1 MATTQQSALISYI
14 DPNMLKAHP
23 KNVSIYGED
32 GYHDL
37 VDSVRELGVM
47 QAIYCLKN
55 NTVISGHR
63 RWKAALEAELKV
75 VPVIYVQ
82 YGDELDERRAIIEF
96 NRYRIKNGLQ
106 LHNEIVELEDI
117 REETKKRQ
125 QATQLNGRN
134 ANNEPIFK
142 SNSVPQ
148 TFGEPNIKTTTSYN
162 HGGYD
167 SLNKIDK
174 NPNKHEREAS
184 NIVAETI
191 GLGSGE
197 QLRKLEYVAEHK
209 PDLLSKINGKQ
220 GKSINSAYVSARR
233 EVVKEE
239 VKTAEIPTGIY
250 RVIYAD
256 PPWRYGNT
264 QPDYH
269 EVQDDHYPTMTVKEI
284 CDLEI
289 GDRKVAEIALD
300 DAVLFLW
307 VTSPILEESFEV
319 IKAWGFKYKASF
331 VWDKVKHN
339 MGHYNSVRH
348 EFLLI
353 CVRGSCQPDENQL
366 FDSVQSIE
374 RTEHSA
380 KPEEFRNII
389 QTLYPYGTRIELF
402 ARKKTAGWEVFGND
416 IH

>member
-1 MATTQQSALISYI
+1 MVTELTKSMLIEWIS
-14 DPNMLKAHP
+14 PELLNPHP
-23 KNVSIYGED
+23 FNIKVYGDEPCSPDMVESIKNV
-32 GYHDL
+32 
-37 VDSVRELGVM
+37 GVLD
-47 QAIYCLKN
+47 AIYV
-55 NTVISGHR
+55 TPEHRIISGHR
-63 RWKAALEAELKV
+63 RARAACEAGV
-75 VPVIYVQ
+75 GTVPVITVTYQ
-82 YGDELDERRAIIEF
+82 SDLEEQQAIIEF
-96 NRYRIKNGLQ
+96 NRQRIKNGWQ
-106 LHNEIVELEDI
+106 QHNEGTEL
-117 REETKKRQ
+117 KRIFAEQ
-125 QATQLNGRN
+125 ARLRQATSTGGVNPQLT
-134 ANNEPIFK
+134 E
-142 SNSVPQ
+142 
-148 TFGEPNIKTTTSYN
+148 TFREAVKDLPE
-162 HGGYD
+162 D
-167 SLNKIDK
+167 R
-174 NPNKHEREAS
+174 HERETATK
-184 NIVAETI
+184 VAEAI
-191 GLGSGE
+191 GLGSGK
-197 QLRKLEYVAEHK
+197 QWDKLEFIAEHK
-209 PDLLSKINGKQ
+209 PELLTTINGKQ

-239 VKTAEIPTGIY
+239 VKTTEIPTGMY

-289 GDRKVAEIALD
+289 GDRKVAEVALD

-353 CVRGSCQPDENQL
+353 GVRGSCQPDENQL

-402 ARKKTAGWEVFGND
+402 ARQEHEGWDYFGNQ
-416 IH
+416 ITAKIS

>member
-1 MATTQQSALISYI
+1 MVTELTKSMLIEWIS
-14 DPNMLKAHP
+14 PELLNPHP
-23 KNVSIYGED
+23 FNIKVYGDEPCSPDMVESIKNV
-32 GYHDL
+32 
-37 VDSVRELGVM
+37 GVLD
-47 QAIYCLKN
+47 AIYV
-55 NTVISGHR
+55 TPERRIISGHR
-63 RWKAALEAELKV
+63 RARAACEAGV
-75 VPVIYVQ
+75 GTVPVITVTYQ
-82 YGDELDERRAIIEF
+82 SDLEEQQAIIEF
-96 NRYRIKNGLQ
+96 NRQRIKNGWQ
-106 LHNEIVELEDI
+106 QHNEGTEL
-117 REETKKRQ
+117 KRIFAEQ
-125 QATQLNGRN
+125 ARLRQATSTGGVNPQLT
-134 ANNEPIFK
+134 E
-142 SNSVPQ
+142 
-148 TFGEPNIKTTTSYN
+148 TFREAVKDLPE
-162 HGGYD
+162 D
-167 SLNKIDK
+167 R
-174 NPNKHEREAS
+174 HERETATK
-184 NIVAETI
+184 VAEAI
-191 GLGSGE
+191 GLGSGK
-197 QLRKLEYVAEHK
+197 QWDKLEFIAEHK
-209 PDLLSKINGKQ
+209 PELLTTINGKQ

-239 VKTAEIPTGIY
+239 VKTTEIPTGMY

-269 EVQDDHYPTMTVKEI
+269 EVQDDHYPTMTVKQI
-284 CDLEI
+284 CDLLI
-289 GDRKVAEIALD
+289 GERRVAEIALD
-300 DAVLFLW
+300 NAVLFLW

-353 CVRGSCQPDENQL
+353 GVRGSCQPDENQL

-402 ARKKTAGWEVFGND
+402 ARQEHEGWDYFGNQ
-416 IH
+416 ITAKIS